1 MRRRQLK
8 TQKST
13 KKDGRSKQIGNA
25 RKATQIN
32 KTVHSEEGNSQV
44 QNVKNVARETSP
56 FKPHDT
62 PPSTVNECDTS
73 TKGKNM
79 EPDYEVL
86 QKNFAQEEPKPGSA
100 TSVAYGVQER
110 DQKYIKKKK
119 SCILMYKHAVLSNT
133 GKCDNKHP
141 FAGKDK
147 EGREQGDVAFN
158 GGNNSSCHNYNET
171 DSDMDDEKKNVIELV
186 EKAFDEILLPEAEDL
201 SSDDRSKSRSY
212 GSDEVLLG
220 FVWEF
225 EGEGFEKKGRSKWKK

>member
-1 MRRRQLK
+1 MRRHQLK

-25 RKATQIN
+25 RKATQKN
-32 KTVHSEEGNSQV
+32 KTVHSEEGNSQL
-44 QNVKNVARETSP
+44 QNVKNVSRETLP

-73 TKGKNM
+73 TNGKNM

-86 QKNFAQEEPKPGSA
+86 QKNIVQEDPKHG
-100 TSVAYGVQER
+100 TSTTDVTYGVQER
-110 DQKYIKKKK
+110 DQKYINKKWH
-119 SCILMYKHAVLSNT
+119 LMYKHAVLSNT

-141 FAGKDK
+141 FAVKDK

-171 DSDMDDEKKNVIELV
+171 DSDMDDEKKNVNELV
-186 EKAFDEILLPEAEDL
+186 
-201 SSDDRSKSRSY
+201 
-212 GSDEVLLG
+212 
-220 FVWEF
+220 
-225 EGEGFEKKGRSKWKK
+225 

>member
-1 MRRRQLK
+1 MHKATRSSTIKDSHFPDHIDLPQEGSGSQGVLAVKVCPYTYCSLHGRHHGDLPPLKRFVSMRRRQLK

-100 TSVAYGVQER
+100 TSVA
-110 DQKYIKKKK
+110 
-119 SCILMYKHAVLSNT
+119 
-133 GKCDNKHP
+133 
-141 FAGKDK
+141 F
-147 EGREQGDVAFN
+147 
-158 GGNNSSCHNYNET
+158 
-171 DSDMDDEKKNVIELV
+171 
-186 EKAFDEILLPEAEDL
+186 
-201 SSDDRSKSRSY
+201 
-212 GSDEVLLG
+212 
-220 FVWEF
+220 
-225 EGEGFEKKGRSKWKK
+225 